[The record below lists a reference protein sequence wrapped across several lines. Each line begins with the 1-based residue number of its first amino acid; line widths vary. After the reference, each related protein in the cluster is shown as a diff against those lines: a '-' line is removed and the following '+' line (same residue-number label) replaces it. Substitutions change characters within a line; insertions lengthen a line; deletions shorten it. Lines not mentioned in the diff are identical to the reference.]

1 MAEIQG
7 RFPPQKSKGNW
18 SSRETICLIHLW
30 NNDLILTKLKKAR
43 KKEAYE
49 LLTRGLQEAGY
60 VRTTKQVNVK
70 VRDLKYQYRRH
81 KDAIREK
88 REARSDW
95 EFFEVLDTFLG
106 DQHATGT
113 GHLRETMAE
122 EYGDAD
128 VRDYEGAD
136 FVSDTTTSPLAIGPS
151 PSPTR
156 CYNDNPTTAVIGQM
170 TYPLYPASHDFG
182 RNWMADETRTLIS
195 LWAEPSV
202 QKELEIV
209 FHNQTVYERLSRQ
222 MGQAGWQRTW
232 KQCQVKIKDLKWRYR
247 RARKM
252 IENGENGSS
261 VCPFYDQL
269 YTILGDKLDNAPQF
283 DSPDSPSAPDS
294 VHPVLV
300 VDNTR
305 GSLGMDPTKSVDSQV
320 SRVSFA
326 SEDSNRDYVQ
336 DRQDSFVEMEK
347 EADEDEEDSDSS
359 ICGLSK
365 EVTLAVL
372 PRLQMEEL
380 LVELRRRNV
389 DVMAGSN
396 NRKSLVK
403 VLHRMMVGEYAVEEL
418 KNLTMVTRNLS
429 SDKRRGS
436 FSKSAYTGSESRNV
450 KEVAPTK
457 PIVWVVQPGVSGN
470 RKLTVAKND
479 GSATQSHKRT
489 MPSTHHNTSAPI
501 RTPVVESPS
510 RNQPIN
516 GEKTRSTVAMVSET
530 AVNLPCAS
538 DKLREIVDQVTR
550 DLEGSG
556 SKDLEGSG
564 SNNLEGS
571 QSNALQGS
579 QSNNVERSR
588 SKTLEGSRS
597 NDLEG
602 SQSGDLEGSRS
613 NTVNSSSTADT
624 GGTPNPESLDRLI
637 KQEPQDV
644 DEQTEMQEESYNE
657 EECTDHPPSS
667 NYSGNMNWEDETM
680 AEPFSEGESTVDG
693 TAEQEES
700 WDTGGGEARSGIALK
715 DISSSS
721 GGGSTAGGRAE
732 VLIAPQE
739 NPPKFVMTRAA
750 LKNPRLVLGIHA
762 TSKGKRTGTK
772 RKCPYCSY
780 KGDRN
785 SLTAHVRIHTGE
797 KPFKCSE
804 CDYSACQKVNLDRH
818 MLKHTGEK
826 PFMCGECGYRTAYKA
841 HLMPHMLEH
850 AGTKPY
856 VCGECGYRSTRK
868 GNLVWHQKKHQKTRP
883 YKCKLCHYTAKRSTD
898 ILRHMGCRH
907 KDQRL
912 DDHSPNHGS
921 TAAVSDTTAIDYHS
935 SVPPTNIQEQPSS
948 SSAQQVQDES
958 QTTAIQHQR
967 EPSHENSLPNETDMK
982 T

>member
-7 RFPPQKSKGNW
+7 RFPPQRSKGNW

-49 LLTRGLQEAGY
+49 LLTRGLHEAGY

-88 REARSDW
+88 REVRSDW

-113 GHLRETMAE
+113 HLRETMAE
-122 EYGDAD
+122 ECGDAD
-128 VRDYEGAD
+128 VRGYEGAD
-136 FVSDTTTSPLAIGPS
+136 FVSDTTTSPLGPS
-151 PSPTR
+151 PSPAR
-156 CYNDNPTTAVIGQM
+156 CYNDDSTAAVIGQM
-170 TYPLYPASHDFG
+170 TYPLYPTPHDFG
-182 RNWMADETRTLIS
+182 RNWMTDETRTLIS

-209 FHNQTVYERLSRQ
+209 FHNQTVYERLGRQ
-222 MGQAGWQRTW
+222 MCQAGWQRTW

-269 YTILGDKLDNAPQF
+269 YTILGDKLDNTPQF
-283 DSPDSPSAPDS
+283 DSPDSPSVPDS

-336 DRQDSFVEMEK
+336 DRQDSFAEMEE

-359 ICGLSK
+359 ISGLSK

-450 KEVAPTK
+450 KEAAPTK
-457 PIVWVVQPGVSGN
+457 PIVWVVQPG
-470 RKLTVAKND
+470 
-479 GSATQSHKRT
+479 
-489 MPSTHHNTSAPI
+489 
-501 RTPVVESPS
+501 
-510 RNQPIN
+510 
-516 GEKTRSTVAMVSET
+516 
-530 AVNLPCAS
+530 AS

-556 SKDLEGSG
+556 SKDPEGSG

-579 QSNNVERSR
+579 QSNNVEGSR
-588 SKTLEGSRS
+588 SKALQGSRS

-644 DEQTEMQEESYNE
+644 DEQTEMQEESYNK
-657 EECTDHPPSS
+657 EECTDHPQSS
-667 NYSGNMNWEDETM
+667 SHSDNMNWEDETM
-680 AEPFSEGESTVDG
+680 AEPFSDGESTVDG
-693 TAEQEES
+693 SAEQEAS
-700 WDTGGGEARSGIALK
+700 WDTGRGEARSGTALK
-715 DISSSS
+715 DIPSSS

-907 KDQRL
+907 KDQR
-912 DDHSPNHGS
+912 
-921 TAAVSDTTAIDYHS
+921 A
-935 SVPPTNIQEQPSS
+935 
-948 SSAQQVQDES
+948 AQQFFC
-958 QTTAIQHQR
+958 TTGTR
-967 EPSHENSLPNETDMK
+967 
-982 T
+982 